1 MVERNNELVVLS
13 KNIDPV
19 PISRQ
24 SSPEVFD
31 MNASIY
37 IWKREI
43 LLKNAKLITNN
54 TGFFEMPEDR
64 SYDIDSELDWEVVE
78 MIMKK
83 KKRNDRT

>member
-1 MVERNNELVVLS
+1 
-13 KNIDPV
+13 
-19 PISRQ
+19 
-24 SSPEVFD
+24 